1 MTDVWYVYMLRCADD
16 SLYTGIA
23 RNVEARLARHNSGKG
38 ARYTRSRLPV
48 ALVHVEEAAGRG
60 AALRREREI
69 KRLSA
74 GEKRKLVYPA

>member
-1 MTDVWYVYMLRCADD
+1 MLRCADD
-16 SLYTGIA
+16 S